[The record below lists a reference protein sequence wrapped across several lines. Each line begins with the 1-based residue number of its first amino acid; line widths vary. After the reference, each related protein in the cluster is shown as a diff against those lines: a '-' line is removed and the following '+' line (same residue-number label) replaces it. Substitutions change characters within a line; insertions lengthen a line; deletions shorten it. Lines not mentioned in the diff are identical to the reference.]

1 MAERIVS
8 PGVFTNEVDLSF
20 LPQAA
25 AAIGASLIG
34 PTVKGKAFVPTPVT
48 SFSEFTQ
55 KFGGFTETSY
65 LPYTA
70 KSYLTNAPSATIVR
84 VLGTGGYTLTAPLAI
99 VASGSYGKRIISLLH
114 PTYAV
119 VNDGA
124 SPLFE
129 KTTITNVSN
138 GNFLLTLSG
147 SFTTDT
153 AYTNAIDRNG
163 TTFSCSINPE
173 DPNFIGKIFGD
184 TAYGTL
190 PVYNYSMFSYLASA
204 SLAQDPSTTVIIE
217 TGSLASPAWNFE
229 NAYSNASTPYITS
242 QKVGGFTQRL
252 FRFHTISDGNT
263 SNIEVKVGI
272 ANIRPAGTIA
282 GSLYGQFDVI
292 VRYVDQDQFSN
303 TPFSYQDDDIRPSVV
318 ETFTC
323 NLDPNSPLFIGR
335 VIGDMNMTISDDGTI
350 STSGDYPNKSS
361 YIRVEVEEAVSNGA
375 IAVDLVPFGFE
386 ALYSPIPDGFSQPAA
401 TTFVTEQTIAGTY
414 NKRVYFGFDFS
425 FEENDNHNYLQALPV
440 ISKLTKAN
448 NQPFLLSDYS
458 QSAAAAFPSATS
470 PYSGPIDLSSNTSI
484 DSRKFIVPFQGG
496 FDGFKP
502 NLQKRVGSTILSTNT
517 QGFDISSPSAD
528 GYVAYKK
535 AIDAISNPDEFD
547 LNLLVIPGV
556 LHSLHSSITTYAKD
570 LCENRGDCFYIM
582 DLTAYNDNVNTAVS
596 TVEGFDSNYAAA
608 YYPWVKIVDTSKNK
622 PVWVP
627 PSVVLPGVI
636 AFNDRVAA
644 EWYAPAGLNRGGL
657 TEVIDVKIRLNQE
670 NRDTLYENRI
680 NPIASFPSQGVCV
693 WGQKTLQGRPSALDR
708 INVRRLLIAA
718 KKYIASATRFLV
730 FEQNTAATRNRFLN
744 IVNPYLESIQQRQ
757 GLFAF
762 RVIMDETNNTPDIV
776 DRNIMYGQL
785 YLQPT
790 KTAEFIKLD
799 FNIQP
804 TGAQFPD

>member
-1 MAERIVS
+1 VAERIVS

-25 AAIGASLIG
+25 GAIGACLIG
-34 PTVKGKAFVPTPVT
+34 PTTKGKAFIPTSV
-48 SFSEFTQ
+48 SSYSEFTQ

-70 KSYLTNAPSATIVR
+70 KSYLDDAPGATIVR
-84 VLGTGGYTLTAPLAI
+84 VLGTGGYTLTAPLIIA
-99 VASGSYGKRIISLLH
+99 ASGSYGKRLISLLH

-119 VNDGA
+119 TNDGD

-129 KTTITNVSN
+129 KTVVTTSTN
-138 GNFLLTLSG
+138 GDFLLTISG

-173 DPNFIGKIFGD
+173 STNFIGKIFGD

-190 PVYNYSMFSYLASA
+190 PVYNYSLFSYLASA
-204 SLAQDPSTTVIIE
+204 SLAEDPSTIVTIE

-229 NAYSNASTPYITS
+229 NEYSNASTPYITS
-242 QKVGGFTQRL
+242 QEVGGFTQRL
-252 FRFHTISDGNT
+252 FKFHTLSDGNT

-272 ANIRPAGTIA
+272 SNIRPAGTIA

-292 VRYVDQDQFSN
+292 VRYVDQDEFSN
-303 TPFSYQDDDIRPSVV
+303 TPFAYQDDDLRPSVV
-318 ETFTC
+318 ESFTC

-335 VIGDMNMTISDDGTI
+335 VIGDMNMIIDDQGTI
-350 STSGDYPNKSS
+350 SMTGDYPNKSS
-361 YIRVEVEEAVSNGA
+361 YIRVEVEEAVKNGA

-386 ALYSPIPDGFSQPAA
+386 SLYSPIPEGFSQPSA
-401 TTFVTEQTIAGTY
+401 TSFVQTQTINGVY
-414 NKRVYFGFDFS
+414 NKRVFFGFDFG
-425 FEENDNHNYLQALPV
+425 FAENDNHNYLQALPAL
-440 ISKLTKAN
+440 SKLVVGN
-448 NQPFLLSDYS
+448 NTRFLLSDYNQEAS
-458 QSAAAAFPSATS
+458 AAFPSATS
-470 PYSGPIDLSSNTSI
+470 PYSGSINLTSNTSI
-484 DSRKFIVPFQGG
+484 DSRKFIIPFQGG
-496 FDGFKP
+496 FDGLKP
-502 NLQKRVGSTILSTNT
+502 NLQKRTGKDILNTNT
-517 QGFDISSPSAD
+517 QGFDISSTSAD
-528 GYVAYKK
+528 GYTAYKK
-535 AIDAISNPDEFD
+535 AIDAVSNPDEFD
-547 LNLLVIPGV
+547 LNLLIIPGV
-556 LHSLHSSITTYAKD
+556 IHSLHSSITTYAKD
-570 LCENRGDCFYIM
+570 LCEDRGDCFYIM
-582 DLTAYNDNVNTAVS
+582 DLTAFSDNINTAVS
-596 TVEGFDSNYAAA
+596 TVQGFDSNYAGA

-657 TEVIDVKIRLNQE
+657 TEVIDVKMRLNQDQ
-670 NRDTLYENRI
+670 RDTLYENRI
-680 NPIASFPSQGVCV
+680 NPIATFPGQGVCV
-693 WGQKTLQGRPSALDR
+693 WGQKTLQGKPSALDR

-718 KKYIASATRFLV
+718 KKYIASATRYLV

-757 GLFAF
+757 GLYAF
-762 RVIMDETNNTPDIV
+762 RVIMDETNNTPDII

>member
-1 MAERIVS
+1 VAERIVS

-25 AAIGASLIG
+25 SAIGASLIG
-34 PTVKGKAFVPTPVT
+34 PTVKGKAFVPTPVS

-70 KSYLTNAPSATIVR
+70 NSYLTNAPSATVVR

-99 VASGSYGKRIISLLH
+99 VASGSYGKRIISMLH

-119 VNDGA
+119 TTDGA
-124 SPLFE
+124 TALFQR
-129 KTTITNVSN
+129 TTITNTSN

-147 SFTTDT
+147 SFATDT

-173 DPNFIGKIFGD
+173 DPNFIAKIFGD

-190 PVYNYSMFSYLASA
+190 PVYNYSLFTYLASA
-204 SLAQDPSTTVIIE
+204 SLATDPSTVISIE
-217 TGSLASPAWNFE
+217 TGSLATPAWNFE
-229 NAYSNASTPYITS
+229 NEYSNASTPYITS

-252 FRFHTISDGNT
+252 FKFHTISDGNN
-263 SNIEVKVGI
+263 SNIEVKVAI
-272 ANIRPAGTIA
+272 ANIKAAGTIA

-292 VRYVDQDQFSN
+292 VRYVDQDEFSN
-303 TPFSYQDDDIRPSVV
+303 TPFTYQDDDIRPAVV
-318 ETFTC
+318 ESFTC

-335 VIGDMNMTISDDGTI
+335 VIGDMNMTISDEGTI
-350 STSGDYPNKSS
+350 STTGDYPNKSS
-361 YIRVEVEEAVSNGA
+361 YIRVEIEEAVVNGA

-386 ALYSPIPDGFSQPAA
+386 ALYSPIPDGFSQPSAA
-401 TTFVTEQTIAGTY
+401 SFVQSQTVAGTY
-414 NKRVYFGFDFS
+414 NKKVYFGFDFS
-425 FEENDNHNYLQALPV
+425 FANNDNKNYLQALPA
-440 ISKLTKAN
+440 LTKLVTGSN
-448 NQPFLLSDYS
+448 VPFLLSDFN
-458 QSAAAAFPSATS
+458 QAAAAAYPSATS
-470 PYSGPIDLSSNTSI
+470 PYSGSINLTSNTSI

-502 NLQKRVGSTILSTNT
+502 NLQKRTGANILSTNT
-517 QGFDISSPSAD
+517 QGFDISSNSAD
-528 GYVAYKK
+528 GYTAYKK
-535 AIDAISNPDEFD
+535 AIDAISNPDEID
-547 LNLLVIPGV
+547 LNLIVLPGIV
-556 LHSLHSSITTYAKD
+556 HSLHSSISTYAKD
-570 LCENRGDCFYIM
+570 LCESRGDCFYIM
-582 DLTAYNDNVNTAVS
+582 DVAGYNDNISTAVS
-596 TVEGFDSNYAAA
+596 TVEGFDSNYAGA
-608 YYPWVKIVDTSKNK
+608 YYPWVKIVDTNKNK

-657 TEVIDVKIRLNQE
+657 TEVIDVKMRLNQE
-670 NRDTLYENRI
+670 QRDTLYENRI
-680 NPIASFPSQGVCV
+680 NPIASFPGQGVCV

-718 KKYIASATRFLV
+718 KKYIASATRYLV

-757 GLFAF
+757 GLYAF
-762 RVIMDETNNTPDIV
+762 RVIMDETNNTPDII

-790 KTAEFIKLD
+790 KTAEYIKLD

>member
-25 AAIGASLIG
+25 AAIGATLIG

-84 VLGTGGYTLTAPLAI
+84 VLGTGGYKLTAPLSI
-99 VASGSYGKRIISLLH
+99 VASGSYGRRIISLLH
-114 PTYAV
+114 PTYAIT
-119 VNDGA
+119 NDGA

-129 KTTITNVSN
+129 KTLITTGS
-138 GNFLLTLSG
+138 GGDFLLTLSG
-147 SFTTDT
+147 SFSTDT
-153 AYTNAIDRNG
+153 GYTNAIDRNG
-163 TTFSCSINPE
+163 TTFSCSIDPE
-173 DPNFIGKIFGD
+173 DTNFIGKIFGD

-190 PVYNYSMFSYLASA
+190 PVYNYTMFTNLASA
-204 SLAQDPSTTVIIE
+204 SLAEDPATFVVIQ
-217 TGSLASPAWNFE
+217 TGSLSTPAWNFE
-229 NAYSNASTPYITS
+229 NEYSNASTPYITS

-252 FRFHTISDGNT
+252 FRFHTLSDGNT

-272 ANIRPAGTIA
+272 ANIKPAGTIA

-292 VRYVDQDQFSN
+292 VRYVDQDEFSN

-335 VIGDMNMTISDDGTI
+335 VIGDMNMTISDEGVI
-350 STSGDYPNKSS
+350 STTGDYPNKSS
-361 YIRVEVEEAVSNGA
+361 YIRVEIEEAVSNGA
-375 IAVDLVPFGFE
+375 LSIDLVPFGFE
-386 ALYSPIPDGFSQPAA
+386 ALYSPIPLGFAQPAA
-401 TTFVTEQTIAGTY
+401 AEFVTEQTIAGTY
-414 NKRVYFGFDFS
+414 NKRVFFGFDFS
-425 FEENDNHNYLQALPV
+425 FATNDNENYLNALP
-440 ISKLTKAN
+440 IADYLTVGSNTA
-448 NQPFLLSDYS
+448 FLLSDYN

-470 PYSGPIDLSSNTSI
+470 PYTGPINLTSNTSI
-484 DSRKFIVPFQGG
+484 DSRKFMVPFQGG

-502 NLQKRVGSTILSTNT
+502 NLQKRTGVSITNTNT
-517 QGFDISSPSAD
+517 QGFDISSNSTT
-528 GYVAYKK
+528 GYTAYKK
-535 AIDAISNPDEFD
+535 AIDAISNPDEID
-547 LNLLVIPGV
+547 LNLLVLPGV
-556 LHSLHSSITTYAKD
+556 IHSLHSSITTYAKD
-570 LCENRGDCFYIM
+570 LCESRGDCFYVM
-582 DLTAYNDNVNTAVS
+582 DLTGYSDNVNTAVS
-596 TVEGFDSNYAAA
+596 AVEGFDSNYAGT
-608 YYPWVKIVDTSKNK
+608 YYPWVKIVDTNKNK

-670 NRDTLYENRI
+670 NRDTLYESRI

-718 KKYIASATRFLV
+718 KKYIASATRYLV

-757 GLFAF
+757 GLYAF
-762 RVIMDETNNTPDIV
+762 RVIMDETNNTPDII